1 MDSDNIINKDEAEP
15 ISVDHNLKHKNIRK
29 IAFQFYAFAL
39 GCLLC
44 QGTTMSVSS
53 LQSSI
58 NIQQSIG
65 TKTLGSSKL
74 ASVLAGLFCTP
85 LLIRKLGYK
94 WALVLGEAIA
104 IIFVAANFYPA
115 PYVMIPVGILHGIG
129 SSLVWT
135 ILPIYNLIFGQLHGS
150 YGRKHYDYYGR
161 KYTSQFYAILRSGR
175 IFASIISYGVLY
187 GTRQELPKESATK
200 NGTDSSIETLLGE
213 KYENCGANDCQ
224 DPNVTI
230 STLDK
235 YVPPNALSIYLLMGT
250 FCVINVFA
258 VVVHAKFLVN
268 VKVTDKILVS
278 DGMPTKNGNDDVVKS
293 KSSETFLKTL
303 KDTLRHAK
311 TLKQILLFPFL
322 LYLGLHMAFI
332 FSEMNRAFASCIL
345 GVEMV
350 GLVLIAHDLF
360 YILASLVSG
369 KIIGFLGRNF
379 TIAFAMALDISNYLF
394 CKFWKANENTTGLVY
409 LAFVGFG
416 ASDALWKNCSV
427 SIYSDYFRKE
437 REISFSVRNVCITI
451 GVTIGYL
458 WSPLLCVGVKIYI
471 QLILLIVSILTYGVA
486 EFIYKKERITNIES
500 SDDMGN
506 EKTKDIL

>member
-104 IIFVAANFYPA
+104 IIFVAANFYP
-115 PYVMIPVGILHGIG
+115 V
-129 SSLVWT
+129 
-135 ILPIYNLIFGQLHGS
+135 Q
-150 YGRKHYDYYGR
+150 
-161 KYTSQFYAILRSGR
+161 

>member
-15 ISVDHNLKHKNIRK
+15 TSVDHNLKHKNIRK

-104 IIFVAANFYPA
+104 IIFVAANFYP
-115 PYVMIPVGILHGIG
+115 V
-129 SSLVWT
+129 
-135 ILPIYNLIFGQLHGS
+135 Q
-150 YGRKHYDYYGR
+150 
-161 KYTSQFYAILRSGR
+161 

-200 NGTDSSIETLLGE
+200 NGTDSSIETLLGG

-350 GLVLIAHDLF
+350 GLVLIAHDLS

-394 CKFWKANENTTGLVY
+394 CKFWQANENTTGLVY

-451 GVTIGYL
+451 GVTVGYL

-471 QLILLIVSILTYGVA
+471 QLILLIVSILAYGFA

-500 SDDMGN
+500 SDDTGN

>member
-15 ISVDHNLKHKNIRK
+15 TSVDHNLKHKNIRK

-200 NGTDSSIETLLGE
+200 NGTDSSIETLLGG

-293 KSSETFLKTL
+293 K
-303 KDTLRHAK
+303 
-311 TLKQILLFPFL
+311 
-322 LYLGLHMAFI
+322 
-332 FSEMNRAFASCIL
+332 
-345 GVEMV
+345 V
-350 GLVLIAHDLF
+350 GLVLIAHDLS

-394 CKFWKANENTTGLVY
+394 CKFWQANENTTGLVY

-451 GVTIGYL
+451 GVTVGYL

-471 QLILLIVSILTYGVA
+471 QLILLIVSILAYGFA

-500 SDDMGN
+500 SDDTGN